1 MNNAVT
7 CHSLESFKTHGISQ
21 INQFT
26 SFWPSE
32 SKLLVLVDDIEFPEK
47 YYKEYNWDKERIIL
61 NRFSNK
67 ELERFKRKYTKKKYN
82 GHKFFQSIR
91 TLNPIK
97 FLYRLRFFSYSFL
110 FDVCKFS
117 HKVFAMYEGAQFFK
131 KGLLYWL
138 DGDLITHT
146 RVDDR
151 FFNNFT
157 NDNKISYFLDRT
169 SPSYTET
176 GFIVFNLDHEFTET
190 FFATWLRYYT
200 KGLFRGLDDGWTDC
214 HTYDASRK
222 EIGYTFFHNLSEIDC
237 HHPLINCFL
246 GDYFDHLKGTR
257 KEDGKSNR
265 KGDRLIDNDHPYW
278 K

>member
-82 GHKFFQSIR
+82 GHKFFNSIR

-151 FFNNFT
+151 ANHGLAAVT
-157 NDNKISYFLDRT
+157 IIGIAHATIPTVCVRGRGL
-169 SPSYTET
+169 PLPE
-176 GFIVFNLDHEFTET
+176 EFTSLGLT
-190 FFATWLRYYT
+190 PGGVVAAQVWLVCR
-200 KGLFRGLDDGWTDC
+200 LCLARGLALSSG
-214 HTYDASRK
+214 DARAFES
-222 EIGYTFFHNLSEIDC
+222 EVCLSMDRARGA
-237 HHPLINCFL
+237 HLP
-246 GDYFDHLKGTR
+246 GDKAPAVKVRGG
-257 KEDGKSNR
+257 EQ
-265 KGDRLIDNDHPYW
+265 W
-278 K
+278 